1 MTPRL
6 LILGMS
12 HTRALADALRP
23 DERGRVEVVN
33 LRDRPDLMPEGRG
46 HLTLGARSWIRPDL
60 LVLAMGGN
68 LHNVFSLKEN
78 PRPFRLGDPRE
89 GAVPSD
95 PARHFVPG
103 DMLREHFARRLRSVA
118 RVTAQAQAHFP
129 GVPALH
135 LAPPPPVRALRPLD
149 PDGPPLEGAA
159 LMMRF
164 LAFDAAPPDL
174 RLRIHAVQT
183 DLARAEARRLGA
195 AFQEPPE
202 AALSPDG
209 LLGDGFW
216 NDDPTH
222 GNARYGR
229 LVLDAAL
236 AHAATLVP
244 ARA

>member
-1 MTPRL
+1 VTRL

-12 HTRALADALRP
+12 HTRALRAALRP
-23 DERGRVEVVN
+23 DERARIEVVN
-33 LRDRPDLMPEGRG
+33 LRDHPELMDKKRGQLSLGR
-46 HLTLGARSWIRPDL
+46 RSWERPDL
-60 LVLAMGGN
+60 LVLTLEGN

-78 PRPFRLGDPRE
+78 PRPFALGDAAM
-89 GAVPSD
+89 GAVPAD
-95 PARHFVPG
+95 PARHFVPY
-103 DMLREHFARRLRSVA
+103 DMLREHFARRLRAHA
-118 RVTAQAQAHFP
+118 RMTAQAQAHFP

-159 LMMRF
+159 LMMRY
-164 LAFDAAPPDL
+164 LAFDAAPPSL
-174 RLRIHAVQT
+174 RVRIHAVQT

-195 AFQEPPE
+195 GFQDPPE

-209 LLGDGFW
+209 LLADGFW
-216 NDDPTH
+216 DDDPTH

-236 AHAATLVP
+236 ARAAGLAP
-244 ARA
+244 AGA